1 MATAIQPTLRRH
13 NNIPEWNNSE
23 DGKPLSKK
31 ALKKLEKER
40 EKAAR
45 KAETAARVAQE
56 QAASNAPVRF

>member
-1 MATAIQPTLRRH
+1 LNVCIDF
-13 NNIPEWNNSE
+13 IFSE

-45 KAETAARVAQE
+45 KAEIASRIAQE
-56 QAASNAPVRF
+56 QAANEGPVSLADIRAVRLL